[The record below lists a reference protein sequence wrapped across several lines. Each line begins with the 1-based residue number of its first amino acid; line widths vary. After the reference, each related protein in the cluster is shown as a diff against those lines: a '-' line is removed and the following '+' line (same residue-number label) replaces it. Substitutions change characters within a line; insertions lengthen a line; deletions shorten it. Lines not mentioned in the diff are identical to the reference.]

1 MANSSQANQHTYFG
15 PSIAIKTESDGSIR
29 INKDHKI
36 TVVIIRDGYAY
47 TEKNEFNSVR
57 INTVSSPT
65 RSPLSSKSSSPTT
78 FSSFFNLF
86 S

>member
-1 MANSSQANQHTYFG
+1 MANTHTYFG
-15 PSIAIKTESDGSIR
+15 NSIAINTEPNGSIR

-57 INTVSSPT
+57 INTVSSPS
-65 RSPLSSKSSSPTT
+65 RSPLSSKTSSPTT
-78 FSSFFNLF
+78 FSSILKFF

>member
-1 MANSSQANQHTYFG
+1 MANSHTYFG
-15 PSIAIKTESDGSIR
+15 NSIAIKTESDGSIR

-57 INTVSSPT
+57 INTISST
-65 RSPLSSKSSSPTT
+65 SQSPSQSPFSSKPSSPTT
-78 FSSFFNLF
+78 FSSIFKFFY
-86 S
+86 